1 MKKQNDKT
9 WLQIIIS
16 GPRLL
21 QQKKLKELT
30 LWAYNQNI
38 KKEK

>member
-16 GPRLL
+16 GPRTIAT
-21 QQKKLKELT
+21 KK
-30 LWAYNQNI
+30 I
-38 KKEK
+38 KGAEHYGRTT